1 MAKRHSGIFRP
12 SLFFFFS
19 LFFFSFCGA
28 FKPPFCRCPPV
39 YKAVEEQGAFKR
51 AGVEGKGLIMSWIN
65 TVVSRHASAAAAVW
79 RTRKSSDWS
88 KRRRDPD
95 SPQLDEGG
103 GLCGRIGLSRM
114 SESGLCS
121 SSSSS

>member
-12 SLFFFFS
+12 SLFF
-19 LFFFSFCGA
+19 LFFIIFLFLFVALSSPRFVGA
-28 FKPPFCRCPPV
+28 PV